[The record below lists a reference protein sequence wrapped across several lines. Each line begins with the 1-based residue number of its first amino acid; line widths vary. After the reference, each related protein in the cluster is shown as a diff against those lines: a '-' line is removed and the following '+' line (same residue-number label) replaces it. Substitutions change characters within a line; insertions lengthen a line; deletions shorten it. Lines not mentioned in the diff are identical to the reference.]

1 MTDASEQAAY
11 DAQIVSDAS
20 SYKLFKLFT
29 AAACSLSLRC
39 PETPIWRARNE
50 DETANLIP
58 ALGKTDLQKT
68 VIYGMPVLRVYVG

>member
-29 AAACSLSLRC
+29 AVAYSLSLSC
-39 PETPIWRARNE
+39 SETPIRRARSE
-50 DETANLIP
+50 LGDCGLIP
-58 ALGKTDLQKT
+58 ALGKTDSKK
-68 VIYGMPVLRVYVG
+68 P